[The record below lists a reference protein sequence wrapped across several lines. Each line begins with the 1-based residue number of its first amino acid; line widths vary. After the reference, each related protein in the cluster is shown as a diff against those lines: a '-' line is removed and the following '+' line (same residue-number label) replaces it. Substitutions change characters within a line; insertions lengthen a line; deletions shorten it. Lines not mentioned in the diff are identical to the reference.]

1 MQKSDT
7 KGQKLKLEAALSKL
21 AQPAILLAVFFSGFV
36 AAQDEEAIGTI
47 VMTRGNV
54 TATSQDGSSRA
65 LRRRSEIFAAET
77 ITTDATG
84 FAQIRLVDSAIV
96 ALKENTEFLFEEY
109 AFDGEGGQQDRA
121 VMSLLQG
128 GFRTIDG
135 LITDDENGVYRVDTQ
150 YASIGVRGTAFSAVI
165 DPELN
170 ALFTGVS
177 EGGITVTNGE
187 GAIDLGLGGNF
198 DFSRTDAGQPPRG
211 LRQIPVQL
219 GVVTVAQNPNLAN
232 DDDEEEDDLANTAL
246 AQNAGD
252 AGNDGDADEDLE
264 ETLNELS
271 EELANNASLGS
282 DSSGNAENTPGILIA
297 QVVTGVTDSTTNPE
311 GNSSTNVDVQI
322 NPANNA
328 RSANAL
334 AGDNGNTDAGN
345 GNADNGNGSGNTD
358 TGNGSTGNGNGND
371 KTDAGSGSGNVNT
384 DAGNGNAGNG
394 NGSGN
399 TDIGNGNTGNGNGNT
414 DAGNG
419 NAGNGNGNTDAGNGN
434 AGNSNGNTDT
444 GSGNTDAGSGNGNGN
459 TDTRNSSNNS
469 GNTDTGSGTGSSDNV
484 NGNSS
489 GSDSTS
495 GGGSSNGNGNTG
507 GSVGNGSNSGSGSNG
522 GNSGSG
528 GGTGG
533 NGNSVSSGGNNSNA
547 SAPDPEPAPEETA
560 NGGDGSKTI
569 ADSGNGNG
577 NVNSNGNGNNGNN
590 NNKGNGNNSSS
601 TLEQSG
607 EGVIRQLVSGI
618 TDTAAQV
625 NVTDVAGETV
635 LYAAITTSEAG
646 GVESSASVGD
656 LTVDWGYWSL
666 PGLMDGSQKISGE
679 KFQRVYLAVVDP
691 ANIDD
696 LKSVSGNWSYSSVA
710 NQFTGSGTAGTLT
723 GLDMGFDVDLNS
735 GTVTNGSFN
744 ATVGYGAEHWSMNF
758 SGSVNGATATMGDF
772 TNDVVITPA
781 DMTQGIEGS
790 LGGVFT
796 SVGGTNGF
804 VTGFSL
810 TNDATALGGLGLLQG
825 TPR

>member
-135 LITDDENGVYRVDTQ
+135 LITDDENGEYRVDTQ

-211 LRQIPVQL
+211 LRQIPEQL

-358 TGNGSTGNGNGND
+358 TGNG
-371 KTDAGSGSGNVNT
+371 
-384 DAGNGNAGNG
+384 
-394 NGSGN
+394 
-399 TDIGNGNTGNGNGNT
+399 NTGN
-414 DAGNG
+414 
-419 NAGNGNGNTDAGNGN
+419 
-434 AGNSNGNTDT
+434 
-444 GSGNTDAGSGNGNGN
+444 GNGNGN

-495 GGGSSNGNGNTG
+495 GGGSSNGNVNTG

-528 GGTGG
+528 GGKGG

-547 SAPDPEPAPEETA
+547 SAPDPEPAPEETAADPEPAPEETA

-577 NVNSNGNGNNGNN
+577 NVNSNGNGNNGNGNN
-590 NNKGNGNNSSS
+590 NNKGNGNSSS

-679 KFQRVYLAVVDP
+679 EFQRVYLAVVDP

-758 SGSVNGATATMGDF
+758 SGSVNGAAATMGDF

-781 DMTQGIEGS
+781 DMIQGIEGS

-796 SVGGTNGF
+796 SVGGTSGF

>member
-135 LITDDENGVYRVDTQ
+135 LITDDENGEYRVDTQ

-345 GNADNGNGSGNTD
+345 GNA
-358 TGNGSTGNGNGND
+358 
-371 KTDAGSGSGNVNT
+371 
-384 DAGNGNAGNG
+384 GNG

-419 NAGNGNGNTDAGNGN
+419 TAGNGNGNTNTG
-434 AGNSNGNTDT
+434 NGNTDT
-444 GSGNTDAGSGNGNGN
+444 G
-459 TDTRNSSNNS
+459 NSSNNS
-469 GNTDTGSGTGSSDNV
+469 GNTDTGSGTGSSDNG

-547 SAPDPEPAPEETA
+547 SAPDPEPAPEETAPDPEPAPEETA

-679 KFQRVYLAVVDP
+679 EFQRVYLAVVDP

-758 SGSVNGATATMGDF
+758 SGSVNGAAATMGDF

-781 DMTQGIEGS
+781 DMIQGIEGS

>member
-135 LITDDENGVYRVDTQ
+135 LITDDENGEYRVDTQ

-334 AGDNGNTDAGN
+334 AGDNGNTDAGK

-358 TGNGSTGNGNGND
+358 TG
-371 KTDAGSGSGNVNT
+371 
-384 DAGNGNAGNG
+384 
-394 NGSGN
+394 
-399 TDIGNGNTGNGNGNT
+399 
-414 DAGNG
+414 
-419 NAGNGNGNTDAGNGN
+419 
-434 AGNSNGNTDT
+434 
-444 GSGNTDAGSGNGNGN
+444 
-459 TDTRNSSNNS
+459 NSSNNS

-560 NGGDGSKTI
+560 ADPEPAPEETASGGDGSKTI

-577 NVNSNGNGNNGNN
+577 NVNSNGNGNNG

-679 KFQRVYLAVVDP
+679 EFQRVYLAVVDP

>member
-1 MQKSDT
+1 VQKSDT

-135 LITDDENGVYRVDTQ
+135 LITDDENGEYRVDTQ

-358 TGNGSTGNGNGND
+358 TGNGNGND
-371 KTDAGSGSGNVNT
+371 KTDAGN
-384 DAGNGNAGNG
+384 GNGN
-394 NGSGN
+394 
-399 TDIGNGNTGNGNGNT
+399 TDTGNGNTGNGNGN
-414 DAGNG
+414 
-419 NAGNGNGNTDAGNGN
+419 
-434 AGNSNGNTDT
+434 
-444 GSGNTDAGSGNGNGN
+444 GNTDAGSGNDNGN
-459 TDTRNSSNNS
+459 TDTDIGNSSNNS

-560 NGGDGSKTI
+560 PDPEPAPEETANGGDGSKTI

-577 NVNSNGNGNNGNN
+577 NVNSNGNGNNGNGNGNGNN
-590 NNKGNGNNSSS
+590 NNKGNGNSS

-679 KFQRVYLAVVDP
+679 EFQRVYLAVVDP

-710 NQFTGSGTAGTLT
+710 SQFTGSGTAGTLT

-772 TNDVVITPA
+772 TNDRVITPA

>member
-135 LITDDENGVYRVDTQ
+135 LITDDENGEYRVDTQ

-358 TGNGSTGNGNGND
+358 TGNGNTGNGNGND
-371 KTDAGSGSGNVNT
+371 KTDAGSG
-384 DAGNGNAGNG
+384 
-394 NGSGN
+394 
-399 TDIGNGNTGNGNGNT
+399 
-414 DAGNG
+414 
-419 NAGNGNGNTDAGNGN
+419 
-434 AGNSNGNTDT
+434 
-444 GSGNTDAGSGNGNGN
+444 NTDAGSGNGNGD
-459 TDTRNSSNNS
+459 TDTGNSSNNS
-469 GNTDTGSGTGSSDNV
+469 GNTDTGSGTGSSDNG

-560 NGGDGSKTI
+560 PDPEPAPEETANGGDGSKTI

-577 NVNSNGNGNNGNN
+577 NVNSNGNGNNGNGNN

-679 KFQRVYLAVVDP
+679 EFQRVYLAVVDP

>member
-135 LITDDENGVYRVDTQ
+135 LITDDENGEYRVDTQ

-311 GNSSTNVDVQI
+311 GNSSTNVDVQL

-334 AGDNGNTDAGN
+334 AGDYGNTDAGN
-345 GNADNGNGSGNTD
+345 GNA
-358 TGNGSTGNGNGND
+358 GNGNGN
-371 KTDAGSGSGNVNT
+371 GNT

-399 TDIGNGNTGNGNGNT
+399 TDIGNGNTGNGNGNGNT
-414 DAGNG
+414 DT
-419 NAGNGNGNTDAGNGN
+419 GNGNGNDK
-434 AGNSNGNTDT
+434 
-444 GSGNTDAGSGNGNGN
+444 TDAGSGNGNGN
-459 TDTRNSSNNS
+459 TGAGNGNGNGNTDTGNSSNNS
-469 GNTDTGSGTGSSDNV
+469 GNTDTGSGTGSSDNG

-560 NGGDGSKTI
+560 ADPEPAPEETASGGDGSKTI

-758 SGSVNGATATMGDF
+758 SGSVNGAAATMGDF

-781 DMTQGIEGS
+781 DMIQGIEGS